1 MSLLTVMPTVPTA
14 ARRFWTVLSRMLPA
28 RPKPPAA
35 GPAKLD
41 ARLLADIGLTEQD
54 VLSVERRYWR
64 EWEKS
69 QRTWNL

>member
-14 ARRFWTVLSRMLPA
+14 ARRFWTVLLRMLPA
-28 RPKPPAA
+28 RAKPVAA
-35 GPAKLD
+35 VPVKLD

-69 QRTWNL
+69 QRAWNL